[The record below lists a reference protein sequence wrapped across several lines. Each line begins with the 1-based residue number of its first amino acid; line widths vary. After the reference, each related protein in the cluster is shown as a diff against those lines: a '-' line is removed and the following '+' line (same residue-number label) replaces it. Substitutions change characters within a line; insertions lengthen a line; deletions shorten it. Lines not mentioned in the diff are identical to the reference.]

1 MDPIGE
7 TFFISFMFK
16 IPIIEVKLC
25 QPNSIAFGHTVELLE
40 NIQTLCRLMR
50 LFFSFRVDQY
60 Y

>member
-50 LFFSFRVDQY
+50 LFFFL
-60 Y
+60 